1 MNKIYP
7 KETVRIALPFLVFIM
22 VVGLLFIS
30 AMMFWIKPELE
41 EELRESVDKDFER
54 ISLAIHQVTFGLN
67 QQ

>member
-1 MNKIYP
+1 
-7 KETVRIALPFLVFIM
+7 LVFIM

-41 EELRESVDKDFER
+41 EELRENVDKDFER
-54 ISLAIHQVTFGLN
+54 ISLGIHQVTLGLN